1 MRILVSCVPFDHG
14 RSGISVYIRHTV
26 AVLAAAGHDL
36 TLVVEPEA
44 APAPEF
50 ASFPKIVAP
59 GWIRKPILSMIWHLL
74 FLPFRISRRKY
85 DLFFIAAANRRA
97 VLFRPV
103 PTVAVVH
110 DLAAHRM
117 KGKYDR
123 FRTLYQTK
131 ILPFFSR
138 RAEFPV
144 AISESTAA
152 DMVKFMKL
160 PRERITVSW
169 DGLSLPNVPS
179 AGGWM
184 KRHGLEPGGYLLYI
198 SRLEHPAKNQV
209 RLIEAYG
216 KLPPELSSKFRLV
229 LCGADWHGAEVIRA
243 RAADSPLHDRILLTG
258 FLANED
264 LEEAYR
270 GAAAYVADADYAV
283 ATLETTFAGTAEY
296 TGYPLFK
303 SPDDLAVSLKS
314 LGFDLINTGSN
325 HCMDAFKG
333 GLVRTLDVLEENGLA
348 HVGTY
353 RTQEERD
360 ESSGITVA
368 EVNGIRIAFLSYA
381 YGTNGIP
388 VDDFPFV
395 VNLIYKDYMTTL
407 KEIDYER
414 IDADM
419 AAARALGADVIAVF
433 MHWGAEYQTTPNRDQ
448 YALADHLFEQGAD
461 LILGGHTHVPEPM
474 ELRQVTDING
484 REKTGYICFSLG
496 NLVSCQVD
504 LYTNLTAVLNIDLEK
519 DLGSGETV
527 IKSVKYVPLYMMN
540 LYDFGVTDA
549 GWRYRLLDLYAAT
562 DAYNNGSSD
571 YMTEPMYRSMTEGL
585 DNIHAIMGAEFDV
598 RGG

>member
-270 GAAAYVADADYAV
+270 GAAAYVFPSLFEGFGLSLIEAMHFGTPCACSETSSLGEIGRGAALLFDPEDSAAIADALTRLLSDPA
-283 ATLETTFAGTAEY
+283 LREELREAGFRRAEEF
-296 TGYPLFK
+296 TW
-303 SPDDLAVSLKS
+303 
-314 LGFDLINTGSN
+314 T
-325 HCMDAFKG
+325 
-333 GLVRTLDVLEENGLA
+333 R
-348 HVGTY
+348 HV
-353 RTQEERD
+353 
-360 ESSGITVA
+360 
-368 EVNGIRIAFLSYA
+368 
-381 YGTNGIP
+381 
-388 VDDFPFV
+388 
-395 VNLIYKDYMTTL
+395 
-407 KEIDYER
+407 ER
-414 IDADM
+414 I
-419 AAARALGADVIAVF
+419 
-433 MHWGAEYQTTPNRDQ
+433 
-448 YALADHLFEQGAD
+448 
-461 LILGGHTHVPEPM
+461 
-474 ELRQVTDING
+474 
-484 REKTGYICFSLG
+484 
-496 NLVSCQVD
+496 
-504 LYTNLTAVLNIDLEK
+504 
-519 DLGSGETV
+519 
-527 IKSVKYVPLYMMN
+527 
-540 LYDFGVTDA
+540 
-549 GWRYRLLDLYAAT
+549 
-562 DAYNNGSSD
+562 
-571 YMTEPMYRSMTEGL
+571 
-585 DNIHAIMGAEFDV
+585 IHAVESA
-598 RGG
+598 RK